1 MAKTAFV
8 PIEDQGETI
17 SDHMNQAASY
27 AKESLES
34 MSNSL
39 GDKMEDAKETSCHGG
54 LGHGFSFGKSST
66 KRRSRTGTRA
76 GTHIISRPTRHQTWI
91 G

>member
-8 PIEDQGETI
+8 P
-17 SDHMNQAASY
+17 AASY

-54 LGHGFSFGKSST
+54 LGHGFCFGKSST

-76 GTHIISRPTRHQTWI
+76 APISSAGPCDIRLR
-91 G
+91 